1 MPKAKKIPTP
11 TVACS
16 VVKFSVPQIQAVV
29 FELRELIRT
38 PKELWTAEQ
47 KQWWGKLNVALG
59 LLESKLENQK

>member
-1 MPKAKKIPTP
+1 MAKTKKIPTA

-16 VVKFSVPQIQAVV
+16 VVKFSAPQVQTIV

-59 LLESKLENQK
+59 VLESKLQND